1 MEGLE
6 ATPPAPVRI
15 ASALSMRQL
24 LALALAVL
32 AVSHAAAS
40 DYTVSPLRLDF
51 DRDTKSGV
59 VTLANVG
66 AGRIN
71 FQIKAMEWAQD
82 AEGKDRHTETNELI
96 LFPKILALEPNE
108 ERVIRVGIKSLPV
121 ATERAFR
128 LFIEKIPEPNPMPL
142 PSGMNVAINVR
153 FALPV
158 FVEPAVHQAK
168 GEIVSAALTQ
178 GRLLLVLQNT
188 GNEHFRIDGEG
199 IGLTG
204 RDARG
209 AEVLTQTLNDRYLL
223 AGTTKRYTAS
233 VPKQEC
239 MQLATLEVTV
249 KTEQFTLSRKLDVNR
264 TSCE

>member
-1 MEGLE
+1 MLQ
-6 ATPPAPVRI
+6 I
-15 ASALSMRQL
+15 LM
-24 LALALAVL
+24 LALAFLVMAP
-32 AVSHAAAS
+32 AAAS

-66 AGRIN
+66 TGRIN

-82 AEGKDRHTETNELI
+82 ADGKDRHTETNELI
-96 LFPKILALEPNE
+96 FFPKILAVEANE

-121 ATERAFR
+121 AAERTFR
-128 LFIEKIPEPNPMPL
+128 LFIEKIPEPNPAP
-142 PSGMNVAINVR
+142 PRSGMNVAVNVR

-158 FVEPAVHQAK
+158 FVQPAVHQAK

-199 IGLTG
+199 IGLIG
-204 RDARG
+204 RNAQG
-209 AEVLTQTLNDRYLL
+209 TEVLTQTLNDRYLL
-223 AGTTKRYTAS
+223 AGITKRYATN

-239 MQLATLEVTV
+239 VQLATLEVTV